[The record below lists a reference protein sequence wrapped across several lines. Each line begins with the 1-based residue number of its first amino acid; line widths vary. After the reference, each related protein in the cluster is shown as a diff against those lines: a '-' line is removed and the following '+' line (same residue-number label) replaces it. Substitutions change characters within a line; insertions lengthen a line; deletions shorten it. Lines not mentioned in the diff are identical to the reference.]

1 MTNEDSCTGF
11 PRESAAD
18 MLPTMNN
25 DRKKRPRIA
34 VVGAGKLGTALAVS
48 LHAAGYAIS
57 EIVSRNRKSSERKA
71 MVLSK
76 RVGGSVARGGKAT
89 LRADVVWFCVP
100 DNEIAEAARGL
111 AGGNWMGRIAVHS
124 SGALTSDVLDV
135 LRGRG
140 AQVVSA
146 HPMMTFVEGITPA
159 LKGVGFA
166 IEGERKAVAV
176 VKRIVRR
183 LGGETFAIAKK
194 DKALYH
200 AWGTFLSPLLT
211 SLLAAGEGVAIHA
224 GVTSRMARRW
234 MLPIVRQTIENYVR
248 QGGARGFSG
257 PIVRGDAV
265 TVRKHLQVLEKHPAR
280 DVYVALAR
288 SALRTLP
295 ARNARHLKSLLR

>member
-1 MTNEDSCTGF
+1 
-11 PRESAAD
+11 
-18 MLPTMNN
+18 MLLTMLKK
-25 DRKKRPRIA
+25 DGRKRPRIA
-34 VVGAGKLGTALAVS
+34 LVGAGKLGTALAVS

-71 MVLSK
+71 MALSK
-76 RVGGSVARGGKAT
+76 RVGGSVARSGNAALQG
-89 LRADVVWFCVP
+89 DVVWFCVP
-100 DNEIAEAARGL
+100 DDEIAEAARGL
-111 AGGNWMGRIAVHS
+111 AGGNWEGRIAVHS
-124 SGALTSDVLDV
+124 SGALTSDVLEV

-146 HPMMTFVEGITPA
+146 HPMMTFVEGILPE
-159 LKGVGFA
+159 LKGTGFA
-166 IEGERKAVAV
+166 IEGERRAVAV

-211 SLLAAGEGVAIHA
+211 SLLAAGEEVAIRA

-234 MLPIVRQTIENYVR
+234 MLPIVRQTVENYVR

-257 PIVRGDAV
+257 PIVRGDAA
-265 TVRKHLQVLEKHPAR
+265 TVRKHLQVLERHPAR

-295 ARNARHLKSLLR
+295 ARNPRHLKSLLR